1 MPFAPKNPA
10 RTPRVLLVLSD
21 EDLPSSWETALPQ
34 CLPTTSGASSAA
46 EWCAQV
52 NWLNTRSDRRGRR
65 SRAAKISQR
74 KSLLPFSSV
83 CVFTDSDGHLEI
95 MSQNVLNCTWKGK
108 LKPMMHI
115 YLESNVASEISW
127 RNGTDFTLSP
137 HNVVSHRPEFEVWPV
152 SRVHGSKLGTFKEIS
167 LVAVNHQSLL
177 RQHIRQIIN
186 RYSGFI

>member
-95 MSQNVLNCTWKGK
+95 MSQNVLNGTWKGK
-108 LKPMMHI
+108 LKPTMHI

-127 RNGTDFTLSP
+127 RNGTDFTVPSQCCFTQTRIWGVTSVPSARLQVR
-137 HNVVSHRPEFEVWPV
+137 NFE
-152 SRVHGSKLGTFKEIS
+152 GDF
-167 LVAVNHQSLL
+167 
-177 RQHIRQIIN
+177 
-186 RYSGFI
+186 SGGC